1 MTRPVL
7 TRLNDSRVV
16 AVRCR
21 GHAWPRALLS
31 ETPIPDT
38 WMGLVVRPDG
48 CRRFVPAGEDPH
60 PDDDDTLV
68 LVRNRAITV
77 PLTVR
82 GAPAADGHTVQAQV
96 ELLVRCPPRDHEIAA
111 FAADLLGDAE
121 LTLDALA
128 RALEAAGAPAALRT
142 FIRDHPAARLVQE
155 DLREPLL
162 AHLRRALKDF
172 LFSAGLVLE
181 RLGTVSFASRSW
193 DEQVALEHEA
203 ARRKRELEA
212 RNVVEEAARAAT
224 RRRLDDLSSILA
236 KLKAAAAAADGTLQ
250 WHALLPALSPG
261 ERGRLLEN
269 LWRITP
275 DRHVAS
281 AIVVITSTECLW
293 LSPQSAEEISRRVA
307 LPPELGGLRSVSFDL
322 GRSWLLLGAAT
333 GVWVLAAQDGSVVA
347 RYAVPSAGQPRTGFN
362 SAAIVGGRLV
372 ATHSQLGVWSWNLGD
387 PQDVRPLIQPVGG
400 TPKTIR
406 CATAAPDGH
415 LLLAADD
422 AVHVFAP
429 AGEPLGTLPT
439 GRGPIHGVAVL
450 GDNVYVSTAD
460 GLVLRDAWRRPN
472 IWEVLHRRSEPI
484 ESIQV
489 RRWDDLV
496 EVVIPAGPDGVLG
509 IYEDEG
515 MVARLMT
522 ASVPIRRVWACD
534 DTLVA
539 LTENRDRLVIANAN
553 MPGRQGLDLPL
564 ARRLGH
570 SLQDACLL
578 IAPAAGPPVA
588 SDLPSDGSRISG

>member
-1 MTRPVL
+1 MSRDIL
-7 TRLNDSRVV
+7 TRLNNPLVV
-16 AVRCR
+16 ACRCR
-21 GHAWPRALLS
+21 GHAWPRTLLS
-31 ETPIPDT
+31 ETSIPDT

-48 CRRFVPAGEDPH
+48 CRRFVPAGEDPR
-60 PDDDDTLV
+60 PGDDDTLL

-77 PLTVR
+77 PLIVD

-111 FAADLLGDAE
+111 LAETLLGDPE
-121 LTLDALA
+121 LTLNSLTHAV
-128 RALEAAGAPAALRT
+128 EAAGAPVALRA
-142 FIRDHPAARLVQE
+142 FIRDRTAAQLAQE
-155 DLREPLL
+155 DLRAPLL
-162 AHLRRALKDF
+162 AHFRGALKEF

-181 RLGTVSFASRSW
+181 RLGAVSFASRSW
-193 DEQVALEHEA
+193 DEQIALEHEA

-236 KLKAAAAAADGTLQ
+236 KLKAAAEADGTLR
-250 WHALLPALSPG
+250 WHALLPALTPG

-275 DRHVAS
+275 DQYIAA

-293 LSPQSAEEISRRVA
+293 LSPQSAEEISHRVA

-322 GRSWLLLGAAT
+322 ARNWLLVGAAT
-333 GVWVLAAQDGSVVA
+333 GVWVLTAQDGSVVA
-347 RYAVPSAGQPRTGFN
+347 RYAVPNAGQPRTGFN

-372 ATHSQLGVWSWNLGD
+372 ATHSQLGAWSWDLD
-387 PQDVRPLIQPVGG
+387 DSQDVRPLVQPVGG

-406 CATAAPDGH
+406 CATAAADGY

-422 AVHVFAP
+422 AVHVFTP
-429 AGEPLGTLPT
+429 AGEPLRTLPT
-439 GRGPIHGVAVL
+439 GRGPIHGLAVL
-450 GDNVYVSTAD
+450 GDDVYVSTAD
-460 GLVLRDAWRRPN
+460 GLVLREAWRRPK

-509 IYEDEG
+509 IYENEG

-522 ASVPIRRVWACD
+522 ANVPIRRVWACD
-534 DTLVA
+534 DTLVG

-553 MPGRQGLDLPL
+553 MPGRQGLDYPL

-570 SLQDACLL
+570 SLQDACLVT
-578 IAPAAGPPVA
+578 APASAPAVA
-588 SDLPSDGSRISG
+588 TAATGNSSGNRA